1 MKTLA
6 TKHTRKK
13 RNFNKKKL
21 ARQLESLSNKV
32 AKRGV
37 YVVVDSDPGYKVL
50 NYASKSLVID
60 NIPFKSVANRLTK
73 DLNKSKEKPS
83 LKGLQNHIDKYYKYK
98 NDILFYTNT
107 VRTSEDKV
115 RVFSAGVRLEE
126 AIHSRDFFKDQI
138 NFYC

>member
-6 TKHTRKK
+6 TKHIRKK

-21 ARQLESLSNKV
+21 AKQLEVLSNKV

-37 YVVVDSDPGYKVL
+37 YVVVDSEPGYKVL

-60 NIPFKSVANRLTK
+60 NIPFKSVANKLTK
-73 DLNKSKEKPS
+73 DLNTSKEEPS
-83 LKGLQNHIDKYYKYK
+83 LKGLQHHIDKYYKYK

-107 VRTSEDKV
+107 VRTSEDKIK
-115 RVFSAGVRLEE
+115 VFSAGVRLEE
-126 AIHSRDFFKDQI
+126 AIHMRNYFKDQI